1 MYLRNDINEKEL
13 LRKSAFDIETSHEEL
28 VALLLWQEFPDNKKE
43 AEYYAR
49 NSDEPGDDV
58 PDGFKQLLNE
68 WREKEKTECMNC
80 WAPLWDDQIIFE
92 WHNKEVRLCNECYP
106 MMLIKW
112 LWISYFWNLLRIIN
126 HFYTE
131 RKRTNED
138 KDIS

>member
-1 MYLRNDINEKEL
+1 MNFRNDINEKEL
-13 LRKSAFDIETSHEEL
+13 LKKSSFEVEASHEEL
-28 VALLLWQEFPDNKKE
+28 VALLLWQEFPDYKKE

-49 NSDEPGDDV
+49 NNEGPGDDV
-58 PDGFKQLLNE
+58 PEWFKQLLNE

-80 WAPLWDDQIIFE
+80 WAPLWDDQVICE
-92 WHNKEVRLCNECYP
+92 WHNREIRLCCECYP

-131 RKRTNED
+131 RKKTDED
-138 KDIS
+138 